1 MSMCSL
7 QQNIYN
13 NMTESQRSFLNYR
26 QPKEPSNIKNDVKKK
41 VKNVLNTS
49 NRKASTK
56 VLNVPKNVPKSV
68 VFDVVKPVVK
78 HVVKP
83 VVKPNFKKT
92 SISPVKKLMSSA
104 ELQRKSA
111 GYALAAGNAMA
122 KGR

>member
-1 MSMCSL
+1 MCSL

-78 HVVKP
+78 
-83 VVKPNFKKT
+83 PNFKKT